1 MAIKKKAGNAG
12 YDKFR
17 EDLSAGELG
26 TVYVFHG
33 EESYLREYY
42 LAEMRKS
49 LVPAGFEEFNYHR
62 LEGKGLTAQTL
73 QEICEA
79 MPMMAQRT
87 MVQIVDLDFF
97 KMNE

>member
-17 EDLSAGELG
+17 ADLSSGELG

-49 LVPAGFEEFNYHR
+49 LVPAGFEQGQPIVIWN
-62 LEGKGLTAQTL
+62 
-73 QEICEA
+73 
-79 MPMMAQRT
+79 RT
-87 MVQIVDLDFF
+87 VSF
-97 KMNE
+97 